1 MKNTITLQDK
11 MNQAEVELNGF
22 FESRQDVI
30 AGLFLGLISETNLML
45 LGEPGTGKSALLSRF
60 SQYFP
65 TTDSNTKSKPF
76 FKIQFTGQTKVDS
89 VIGPVDLAILK
100 TQSRLVNR
108 TENYAPNARICLFD
122 EFARGGQSTDLLL
135 TLINEREISVDGQ
148 IIKCPLEMAVGA
160 TNHRLETDQLE
171 AIRDRFLQW
180 FNPKSVDLNDESAM
194 FHMWTLNRNTSVTNV
209 ISEAELKQI
218 RDEANAITIP
228 ESTMRTFIAILKSLR
243 DELGI
248 HLSDRRTCMMIKLF
262 KAQAWRNNHTV
273 VEDDDLIAAIPCC
286 WVNPIDIEKVRDL
299 IVKMTDSQMFRITQI
314 QSDVYLKFEDWI
326 QNGKGSIPH
335 TNQTLNTFKDYTV
348 ELDGIKPNLKKKNE
362 LGFNQT
368 YTMLVEFKKKL
379 SDNLLRSM

>member
-1 MKNTITLQDK
+1 MENTLQNK
-11 MNQAEVELNGF
+11 INTVESELNQE
-22 FESRQDVI
+22 FEQRQDVI
-30 AGLFLGLISETNLML
+30 AGLLLGLISKTNLML

-89 VIGPVDLAILK
+89 VIGPVDLGILK

-135 TLINEREISVDGQ
+135 TLINEREIAIDGQ
-148 IIKCPLEMAVGA
+148 IVKCPLEMAVGA

-180 FNPKSVDLNDESAM
+180 FNPLSIDLDNETALM
-194 FHMWTLNRNTSVTNV
+194 HMWTLNRNTVVTNT

-228 ESTMRTFIAILKSLR
+228 ESTMKSFINIIKSLR
-243 DELGI
+243 SELGI
-248 HLSDRRTCMMIKLF
+248 HLSDRRTCMMIQLF
-262 KAQAWRNNHTV
+262 KAQAWRNNHAE
-273 VEDDDLIAAIPCC
+273 VEDSDLISAIPCC
-286 WVNPIDIEKVRDL
+286 WVNPADCDKVRDL
-299 IVKMTDSQMFRITQI
+299 ITKMTDMQMYRISQI
-314 QSDVYLKFEDWI
+314 QNEAYLKFEDWVM
-326 QNGKGSIPH
+326 NGKQSVNH
-335 TNQTLNTFKDYTV
+335 TNTVINQFKDYII
-348 ELDGIKPNLKKKNE
+348 ELNGISKSLKPKNQAIM
-362 LGFNQT
+362 NQACA
-368 YTMLVEFKKKL
+368 MIHEFQKKL
-379 SDNLLRSM
+379 SEQILKIAF